1 MPKKPANPEPPLTIE
16 ELRTGTRPTLGARE
30 VAPLLGVSPAYV
42 YALAAEGKLPSIPLG
57 SKRVRFSTAAILR
70 LIDPDTDQPATAI
83 AN

>member
-16 ELRTGTRPTLGARE
+16 ELRTGTRPTLGANE

-42 YALAAEGKLPSIPLG
+42 YFLAKEGRLPSIPLG
-57 SKRVRFSTAAILR
+57 TKRVRFPTSAILR
-70 LIDPDTDQPATAI
+70 LIDPDTDQPAN